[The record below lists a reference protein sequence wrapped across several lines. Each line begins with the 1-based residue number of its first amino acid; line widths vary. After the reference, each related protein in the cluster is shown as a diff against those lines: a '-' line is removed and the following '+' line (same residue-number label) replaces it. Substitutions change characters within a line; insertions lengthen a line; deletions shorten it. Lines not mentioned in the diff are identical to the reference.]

1 MFARFIFY
9 LRIPFADLIG
19 HCGIGCAVN
28 HDLTGLRN
36 RTLGGRGLTIVFRNF
51 RRRAAEELDHGIV
64 AQVQLPGAPEI
75 EDTGEGNRSRH
86 RFLESRE
93 TERKMSSSGV
103 SGDTD
108 SPGIEI

>member
-1 MFARFIFY
+1 MNQ
-9 LRIPFADLIG
+9 
-19 HCGIGCAVN
+19 C
-28 HDLTGLRN
+28 LTSLRN
-36 RTLGGRGLTIVFRNF
+36 RSPGGRSLTIVFRNF
-51 RRRAAEELDHGIV
+51 RRRAAEELDHGML

-108 SPGIEI
+108 SPGIEIGAMLCGAAQQQMVGGTDVLESARPS